1 MPRYKE
7 DINAIYISERMQ
19 ECLRRIGESMLT
31 AIIAPMGYG
40 KTTAVYWY
48 LKYRQVQGDQFFR
61 VNIYSDDISL
71 FWKSFRTAFHDTEF
85 GKQIGQLEFPVG
97 KTAIGL
103 FVQAVAEYLYDRT
116 EQFFLF
122 IDDYHLM
129 NDSQV
134 TELLLALCNIPVDN
148 LHIIVASRGSFLPRG
163 SELRLGN
170 RLHTI
175 TIHDLQLNPT
185 ELSVYARR
193 CGVPVGEKELAELEK
208 LSEGWFSAVY
218 LNLKFY
224 SETGRL
230 LSVSE
235 DIYELING
243 SLIVPLDKRTQVFL
257 EVMCLADEFTVE
269 QARYMTEIDDAA
281 GIVASLIKTN
291 TFVRF
296 LADTKTYRFHH
307 MLRESMYRRF
317 NMLPKSEQAIY
328 EKRFARWLANM
339 KDYFYAAVHFERAGD
354 WCSLLEVMGKDHG
367 LSFGPE
373 RLPDVKRWYEACP
386 KEELQRYPA
395 AIMVFMLDFFYA
407 REIPKMMALYE
418 LFNQSMA
425 QDTTLSAAEREQLE
439 GEVLLRLSFL
449 KFNNISGMSEY
460 HRKIRALST
469 PHRNPWTQGS
479 PSVLFLYHSKA
490 GNLDRENEE
499 MRECM
504 PIYYRISHGH
514 GSGAIYIMQGETDLM
529 RGDLLNAEINY
540 QRAIR
545 EVRARNEY
553 SMMIAAEFLAARIA
567 LYQPNTDPL
576 SFFTPLRDELVEARQ
591 YRLVATLEM
600 AESWLCTLLGQNP
613 PELQWVWQEENAPL
627 RVFPLVL
634 PIFHIIA
641 GQALL
646 MQKKWSQVVAR
657 KETLAE
663 KSQNAHFLLCTIYLH
678 IQTAAAY
685 EMLNQRGEALA
696 ELHSAMN
703 LAAPD
708 GILLPF
714 AENGV
719 YLNDLL
725 GSLRNEYP
733 KQIQKI
739 LELADAISE
748 AMKKR
753 SAAPSAD
760 FGLSERELAV
770 ARLAVQGLTRK
781 EISEELYLSE
791 HTVKNYIT
799 RIFDKLGLTGTA
811 RQKQSALMELL
822 QSDRK

>member
-19 ECLRRIGESMLT
+19 ECLRRIGESVLT

-48 LKYRQVQGDQFFR
+48 LKYRLVQGDLFFR
-61 VNIYSDDISL
+61 VNIYSDDIGL
-71 FWKSFRTAFHDTEF
+71 FWKSFRSAFHDTEI
-85 GKQIGQLEFPVG
+85 GKRIGQFEFPVG

-103 FVQAVAEYLYDRT
+103 FVESVAEYLYDRS
-116 EQFFLF
+116 EQYFLF

-134 TELLLALCNIPVDN
+134 TELLLALCNISADN
-148 LHIIVASRGSFLPRG
+148 LHIIVASRGSFLSRG
-163 SELRLGN
+163 IELRLGN
-170 RLHTI
+170 RLNNI
-175 TIHDLQLNPT
+175 TIHDLQLNLT
-185 ELSVYARR
+185 ELSIYTRR
-193 CGVPVGEKELAELEK
+193 CGVSIGEKELAELEK

-224 SETGRL
+224 SEAGRL
-230 LSVSE
+230 FSE
-235 DIYELING
+235 SDDIYEVING
-243 SLIVPLDKRTQVFL
+243 SLIMPLDKRTQAFL
-257 EVMCLADEFTVE
+257 EIMCLADEFTVE
-269 QARYMTEIDDAA
+269 QAKYMTEFDDAA
-281 GIVASLIKTN
+281 GIIASLIKTN

-296 LADTKTYRFHH
+296 LTDTKTYRFHH

-317 NMLPKSEQAIY
+317 SMLPDAEQSKY
-328 EKRFARWLANM
+328 EKRFARWFAQM

-354 WCSLLEVMGKDHG
+354 WRSLLEVMGKDHG

-373 RLPDVKRWYEACP
+373 RLQDVKRWYELCP
-386 KEELQRYPA
+386 KDELQRHPA

-407 REIPKMMALYE
+407 REIPKMMALYD
-418 LFNQSMA
+418 LFTQSMA

-449 KFNNISGMSEY
+449 KFNNISAMSEY

-479 PSVLFLYHSKA
+479 PSVLFLYHSNA

-504 PIYYRISHGH
+504 PIYYGISHGH
-514 GSGAIYIMQGETDLM
+514 GSGAIHIMQGETDLM

-545 EVRARNEY
+545 EVRARSEY
-553 SMMIAAEFLAARIA
+553 STIIAAEFLAARIA

-576 SFFTPLRDELVEARQ
+576 SFFTPLRNELIEAQ
-591 YRLVATLEM
+591 QHRLVATLEM
-600 AESWLCTLLGQNP
+600 AESWLCALLGQTP
-613 PELQWVWQEENAPL
+613 PELQWVWQEENSSL

-646 MQKKWSQVVAR
+646 AHQKWSQVIAR
-657 KETLAE
+657 KEALAE
-663 KSQNAHFLLCTIYLH
+663 KCKNAHYVLCTIYLH

-696 ELHSAMN
+696 ELRSAIT

-714 AENGV
+714 AENGI
-719 YLNDLL
+719 YLNDILH
-725 GSLRNEYP
+725 SFRNEFP
-733 KQIQKI
+733 EQIHKI
-739 LELADAISE
+739 LELANAISE
-748 AMKKR
+748 TVKKC
-753 SAAPSAD
+753 SASSSAD

-770 ARLAVQGLTRK
+770 ARLAVQGRTRK

-822 QSDRK
+822 SEKK